1 MNSLFDQIAN
11 IFGAMSLSRKLMM
24 ALVLL
29 LAGAGFVGL
38 YMYGQKTMYQPL
50 YGKLSAE
57 DAAVIV
63 EKLREQKVPFQ
74 IEGNGSLILVPSDKV
89 YDLRLSLAGSGL
101 PRGGGVGF
109 EVFDETDFGATEFV
123 QKLNYQR
130 ALQGE
135 LARTIK
141 EFSEVDDARVMIVLP
156 KDSVFIE
163 ESKPASASVLLKLR
177 GKLPKPKVEAVV
189 NLVASAVEG
198 LSSDNITVVDTEG
211 NVLSKR
217 SGEAGQ
223 ETELADAKLE
233 YKLTYEN
240 TMARQIQSMLERI
253 VGSGKAIVRVAADM
267 NFDQVDLSEEIYD
280 PETQVVRSRIEM
292 TESSDSSQGAE
303 NGISSVNPTVGI
315 GGPAGVSNQRTEKA
329 QKQNETVNYEI
340 SRTLRR
346 TINPV
351 AEVERISVAAV
362 LDGNYTMETDKNGKQ
377 TRIYVPRTQEELDQ
391 FERIVQ
397 NAMGYSAD
405 REDQVSVESFPF
417 AYMEE
422 MTLEG
427 SPGADWPALLRRY
440 GHLGGYAAL
449 ILVVFMFLIKPL
461 TRTVQDVAVQARQ
474 GALTVRSQAS
484 GELPGVPGR
493 EALPPPAEMT
503 SRQKAAFLARQN
515 VDKTT
520 EQVRGWLSEAS

>member
-1 MNSLFDQIAN
+1 MP
-11 IFGAMSLSRKLMM
+11 LSQKLMM
-24 ALVLL
+24 AFILFLT
-29 LAGAGFVGL
+29 AAGFVGL

-50 YGKLSAE
+50 YGNLSAE
-57 DAAVIV
+57 DAATIV

-74 IEGNGSLILVPSDKV
+74 IEGSGSLVLVPAEKV
-89 YDLRLSLAGSGL
+89 YDIRLSLASLGL

-109 EVFDETDFGATEFV
+109 EVFDETDFGTTEFV

-135 LARTIK
+135 LSRTIK
-141 EFSEVDDARVMIVLP
+141 EFSEVADARVMIVMP

-177 GKLPKPKVEAVV
+177 GKLSKSKVAAVV
-189 NLVASAVEG
+189 NLVASAVED
-198 LSSDNITVVDTEG
+198 LSPDSVTVVDTGG

-217 SGEAGQ
+217 SGESGK

-233 YKLTYEN
+233 YKLTYE
-240 TMARQIQSMLERI
+240 TTLARQIQSMLERI

-280 PETQVVRSRIEM
+280 PEVQVIRSRQTT
-292 TESSDSSQGAE
+292 TESSDSSQGAD
-303 NGISSVNPTVGI
+303 NGISSVNPVAGSGEPT
-315 GGPAGVSNQRTEKA
+315 GVSNQRTEKA

-346 TINPV
+346 TVNPV
-351 AEVERISVAAV
+351 AEIERISVAAV
-362 LDGNYTMETDKNGKQ
+362 LDGNYTLETDRDGRQ
-377 TRIYVPRTQEELDQ
+377 TRTFVPRTEAEISQ
-391 FERIVQ
+391 FEDIVQ
-397 NAMGYSAD
+397 KAMGYNAD
-405 REDQVSVESFPF
+405 REDQVTVESFPF

-427 SPGADWPALLRRY
+427 SPGTDWLALFKRY
-440 GHLGGYAAL
+440 GHLGGYAVL
-449 ILVVFMFLIKPL
+449 VIVVFMFLIKPL
-461 TRTVQDVAVQARQ
+461 TQVVQEVATQAGQ
-474 GALTVRSQAS
+474 GMLTVRAQEN

-493 EALPPPAEMT
+493 EALPAPAEM
-503 SRQKAAFLARQN
+503 SGREKAAFLARQD
-515 VDKTT
+515 VEKTT
-520 EQVRGWLSEAS
+520 EQVRGWLGEAS